1 MKDFLNN
8 ELKINDKVI
17 YIKNM
22 RTGSSTVRNV
32 LFKGKIIGFTPKSV
46 RILSQYAREYFCVGN
61 EDLVQPTHV
70 CKLNTCGEEGILSER
85 K

>member
-8 ELKINDKVI
+8 ELKNDDEVI

-46 RILSQYAREYFCVGN
+46 RILSQYTNEYFCVGN

-70 CKLNTCGEEGILSER
+70 CKLNICGKVDDLVEG
-85 K
+85 